1 MDTGC
6 SRTEALNPITCIGK
20 QESVKKIN
28 GEMLRMRLRV
38 TTGQMWNRAS
48 RITVTETGKNDLIN
62 IDEITVEKG
71 REREK
76 ERENIC
82 HYWT

>member
-1 MDTGC
+1 M
-6 SRTEALNPITCIGK
+6 
-20 QESVKKIN
+20 
-28 GEMLRMRLRV
+28 

-76 ERENIC
+76 EREKIC